1 MISISYFA
9 SINKMVTKIIAAG
22 GIVFN
27 ENNDILLIYRRGF
40 WDLPKGKLDDGES
53 IESCALREVCEE
65 TGISFSNL
73 SIKEFAGI
81 TNHEYFDKYLQNDV
95 LKETH
100 WFYMQLSG
108 DNALIPQ
115 TEEDIEEIRW
125 VALQNLPAYFDKT
138 YKNIVDILSPLL

>member
-27 ENNDILLIYRRGF
+27 ESNDVLLIYRRGF

-53 IESCALREVCEE
+53 IETCAQREVCEE

-73 SIKEFAGI
+73 SIKDFAGI
-81 TNHEYFDKYLQNDV
+81 TYHEYFDKYLQNDV

-108 DNALIPQ
+108 DNPLIPQ

-138 YKNIVDILSPLL
+138 YKNIVDILNPLL